1 MRILDQVLVILCGL
15 GSNIAYAPTSTI
27 DPHTVC
33 LASTLY
39 HEARGEPYI
48 GKLWVAAVV
57 LNRVKSA
64 HYPNTVCGVV
74 YDPRQFN
81 WTQHPHTYDDSHYDL
96 AQSILS
102 SKVVLPN
109 TKATHFHNLSVN
121 PNWKH
126 LVPVKTIK
134 NHVFYEKK
142 TKRSQSSTPRISRM
156 GNSVSKTK
164 PK

>member
-1 MRILDQVLVILCGL
+1 MRRLDKVLVVILLC
-15 GSNIAYAPTSTI
+15 GSNIAYAPTTAT
-27 DPHTVC
+27 DPHTAC

-39 HEARGEPYI
+39 HEARGEPYV

-64 HYPNTVCGVV
+64 YYPNTVCDVV
-74 YDPRQFN
+74 YDPHQFP
-81 WTQHPHTYDDSHYDL
+81 WTKDPHTYDDPHYDL

-102 SKVVLPN
+102 NKTILPK
-109 TKATHFHNLSVN
+109 TKATHFHNLTVH

-126 LVPVKTIK
+126 LVPIKTIK

-142 TKRSQSSTPRISRM
+142 AKRSRSTTPREFGM
-156 GNSVSKTK
+156 ANSVSKTK

>member
-1 MRILDQVLVILCGL
+1 MHLVDKLLIVVCGL

-64 HYPNTVCGVV
+64 HYPNDICDVV
-74 YDPRQFN
+74 YQPHQFP
-81 WTQHPHTYDDSHYDL
+81 WTKDPHTYDDQHYDL

-102 SKVVLPN
+102 NKVILPQ
-109 TKATHFHNLSVN
+109 TKATHFHNHTVS
-121 PNWKH
+121 PNWTD
-126 LVPVKTIK
+126 LVPIKTIK

-142 TKRSQSSTPRISRM
+142 RKRSQSSTPRSPRM